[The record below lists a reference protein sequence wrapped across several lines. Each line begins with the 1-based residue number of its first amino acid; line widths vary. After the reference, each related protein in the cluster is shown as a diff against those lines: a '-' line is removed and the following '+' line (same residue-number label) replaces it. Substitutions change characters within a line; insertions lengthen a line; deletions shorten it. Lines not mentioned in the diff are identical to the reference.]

1 MRSVLRHLSPFVRSR
16 RRRISFLFTIGILL
30 SVAFILFIINHN
42 QQSKIVINEI
52 IETQQPIKLS
62 NNLTKILEKPPLPQK

>member
-16 RRRISFLFTIGILL
+16 RRISFLFTIGTLL

-62 NNLTKILEKPPLPQK
+62 NNITKILEKPPLPQK